1 MQNCK
6 NIKKVDAHK
15 YGASMRVVIKILRNN
30 TRHEKTPRHFSY
42 KDFANYSSI
51 LGISKEIC
59 MLNYFENCLHISFHE
74 NKLLNFFNELL
85 DQRINYFE
93 IKH

>member
-30 TRHEKTPRHFSY
+30 TRHEKTPRHLSY

-85 DQRINYFE
+85 EQRINHFE

>member
-1 MQNCK
+1 
-6 NIKKVDAHK
+6 
-15 YGASMRVVIKILRNN
+15 MRVVIKILRNN
-30 TRHEKTPRHFSY
+30 TRHEKTPRFISY
-42 KDFANYSSI
+42 KDFANYSCI

-85 DQRINYFE
+85 DQRINHFE